1 MTVKDL
7 IAVLGAFPAD
17 MPVGSIHT
25 CMCCTSVEPVEPRH
39 VRLGTI
45 EHTGAMS
52 PSKQWWCEHYL
63 PRAEHDPRPE
73 GGTP

>member
-1 MTVKDL
+1 MTVKEL
-7 IAVLGAFPAD
+7 IAALGTFPPD

-25 CMCCTSVEPVEPRH
+25 CECCTSVEPVEPRH

-52 PSKQWWCEHYL
+52 PPLGK
-63 PRAEHDPRPE
+63 PE
-73 GGTP
+73 VGVIIDAMIYEEEA

>member
-7 IAVLGAFPAD
+7 IEVLGTFPAD

-25 CMCCTSVEPVEPRH
+25 CECCTSVEPVEPRH

-45 EHTGAMS
+45 EHSGAMS
-52 PSKQWWCEHYL
+52 PPLGS
-63 PRAEHDPRPE
+63 PE
-73 GGTP
+73 VGVIIDAQIDGRET

>member
-7 IAVLGAFPAD
+7 IAVLATFPAD

-25 CMCCTSVEPVEPRH
+25 CECCTSVEPVEPRH

-52 PSKQWWCEHYL
+52 P
-63 PRAEHDPRPE
+63 PRGKPE
-73 GGTP
+73 DGVIIDAQIAGRER